1 MLLQSAF
8 ASCRHITT
16 DGTVFVMKISLN
28 RLVATLA
35 GIVLVSG
42 FHDSSVFAQAPG
54 QIAPGQSS
62 ATQGQQ
68 PAERGLNEPVYRVS
82 KNQPVQPAAPVPHSL
97 DPAMTIAQQSLAIVQ
112 GSIND
117 YTAKLVKRE
126 RIEETLGEHEYM
138 FIKVRNRKLNNG
150 QIAVPFS
157 VYVAFLKPATVKG
170 REVVFVENKNEGKFL
185 VHEGGMKRM
194 LGTHTLEP
202 GGWLAM
208 QGQRYPVTEIGIENL
223 VVKLIERG
231 ERDKRHGECSVQF
244 LEGAKVSGRTCT
256 VIQVE
261 HAHKVGPYDFHIAQV
276 FLDNEYRIPVRY
288 AAYTWP
294 KVPGQQ
300 PEVLEEYTYQDIKFN
315 VGLTDADFDANNA
328 EYGFHK
334 K

>member
-1 MLLQSAF
+1 MVDGSAI
-8 ASCRHITT
+8 SLCESSPRTYGW
-16 DGTVFVMKISLN
+16 DRFVMKISLN
-28 RLVATLA
+28 RFVAVAGIALLA
-35 GIVLVSG
+35 GFHASLVSG
-42 FHDSSVFAQAPG
+42 QVTEQTPAPG
-54 QIAPGQSS
+54 PQ
-62 ATQGQQ
+62 T
-68 PAERGLNEPVYRVS
+68 AERGLNEPVYRIS

-97 DPAMTIAQQSLAIVQ
+97 DPALAIAHQGLAISQ

-126 RIEETLGEHEYM
+126 RIEDTLGEHEYM
-138 FIKVRNRKLNNG
+138 FIKIRNRKQSNG
-150 QIAVPFS
+150 QIVVPFS
-157 VYVAFLKPATVKG
+157 VYVAFLKPAAVKG
-170 REVVFVENKNEGKFL
+170 REVVFVENQNQGKFL

-194 LGTHTLEP
+194 LGTHALEP
-202 GGWLAM
+202 TGWLAM
-208 QGQRYPVTEIGIENL
+208 QGQRYPVTEIGLENL
-223 VVKLIERG
+223 VAKLIERG

-244 LEGAKVSGRTCT
+244 LEGAKVSGRACT

-261 HAHKVGPYDFHIAQV
+261 HPDKVGPYDFHIAQV

-294 KVPGQQ
+294 KAPGQQ

-315 VGLTDADFDANNA
+315 VGLTDADFDANNP